1 MADFVEAPVDAIQ
14 QVLTDL
20 GTKTSETFTEL
31 PKMQDLTG
39 FPEFLQELKNV
50 GMHPYIMG
58 DFPSIIDDEKPQG
71 AGKKTYKGR
80 RK

>member
-1 MADFVEAPVDAIQ
+1 
-14 QVLTDL
+14 
-20 GTKTSETFTEL
+20 
-31 PKMQDLTG
+31 MQDLTG

-58 DFPSIIDDEKPQG
+58 DFPSIIDDEKPQR
-71 AGKKTYKGR
+71 ADKKKYKGR